1 LKLSGFSCQGLI
13 DQLSS
18 QHGDKY
24 TVEQAKHGATQA
36 GIC

>member
-1 LKLSGFSCQGLI
+1 LI
-13 DQLSS
+13 GQLSS

-24 TVEQAKHGATQA
+24 TIEQATYGVTQA